1 MQIQTLLSGNCYA
14 TDCLKL
20 RGNISKMSLH
30 TWPLLYSFPN
40 YQLLLATVGNTTL
53 SWTWAKHYP
62 HLTLPSQS
70 DARTCHDT
78 TLSPCS
84 GTRSSQQVLSLGHLQ
99 VWRGSADRGSS
110 EDQAWGLREI
120 QDSSITID
128 VEAEREKSYYFAF
141 IFLSFLV
148 SWSEYKMVWLFHL
161 SCLIQ
166 KIGNLTKY
174 SVDNL
179 V

>member
-1 MQIQTLLSGNCYA
+1 MQIQTLVSGNLYA
-14 TDCLKL
+14 TGCLKL
-20 RGNISKMSLH
+20 RGNISKMSFH
-30 TWPLLYSFPN
+30 TWPLLCSFSN
-40 YQLLLATVGNTTL
+40 YQRLLATVGNRTL
-53 SWTWAKHYP
+53 SWTWAKHYL

-84 GTRSSQQVLSLGHLQ
+84 GTRRSSQQVLSLGHLQ
-99 VWRGSADRGSS
+99 SEEGDLCRWRKLRRSGLGSPGDTRHLNHYRCWS
-110 EDQAWGLREI
+110 
-120 QDSSITID
+120 
-128 VEAEREKSYYFAF
+128 REKSYYFAF
-141 IFLSFLV
+141 IFLSFLM

-174 SVDNL
+174 QCW
-179 V
+179 